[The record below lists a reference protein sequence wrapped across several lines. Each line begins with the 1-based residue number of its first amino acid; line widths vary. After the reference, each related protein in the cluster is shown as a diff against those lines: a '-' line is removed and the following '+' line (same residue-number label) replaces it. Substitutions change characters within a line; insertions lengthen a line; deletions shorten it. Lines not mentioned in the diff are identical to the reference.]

1 MLVAASSLL
10 GVLEDDLG
18 EALIKGI
25 TYQKGNFP
33 VDLLANY
40 IFNTSLTCVSPKLA
54 PIMNACMRYS

>member
-18 EALIKGI
+18 ETLIKGI

-33 VDLLANY
+33 VDLL
-40 IFNTSLTCVSPKLA
+40 LC
-54 PIMNACMRYS
+54 